1 MTEILTQFC
10 HSPVGP
16 RATWARRCVSP
27 AFDPADNLEFLLV
40 KSLLKWSALMA
51 LLLLR
56 AVAEGSPVRHD
67 PLPLNVI
74 IIIADDMALGDIGL
88 FNEHRSR
95 TPHLDRLVRSSV
107 WFERGYSASPV
118 CAPARAALRTGR
130 YPHRTGV
137 VSLSQLTELEQT
149 RLMTDETTLADV
161 FGNAGYRTGLVGKW
175 HNGLGF
181 EWHPLRR
188 GFDEFWGFTTQL
200 DSYFD
205 FDLELNGELGRYEG
219 SYLTDV
225 LSALA
230 IDFVRRHAQDAF
242 LLELAHYAPHR
253 PLGAPPALVDYY
265 VSQGFDKNTANIYA
279 MVEVMDQ
286 GIGQL
291 MDELD
296 LLGIR
301 NRTVV
306 VFVSDNGP
314 DPLVGER
321 YNLGLR
327 GGKYEIY
334 EGGIRVPFLIS
345 LPGQLSPRTEP
356 TPVHFID
363 LLPTLVAL
371 CGIALPA
378 ELELDGVN
386 LEELLRRRVPL
397 SERPL
402 FWQWNRGD
410 PNYTHNAA
418 VLLGEWKLVRPFV
431 TYSVRSPEDSMA
443 APELYNIYSPHSPES
458 INVAAAHRDHYDAL
472 LRQLDR
478 WSEEVET
485 DRNRP
490 ALQRSRTPLMVYG
503 GLAQENGSAVDGCSL
518 VPGRCRGGEVFYQ
531 IDAEFALFS
540 PALGLTSSPRVI
552 PPFRP

>member
-1 MTEILTQFC
+1 MRHLVIVVALT
-10 HSPVGP
+10 V
-16 RATWARRCVSP
+16 
-27 AFDPADNLEFLLV
+27 
-40 KSLLKWSALMA
+40 

-56 AVAEGSPVRHD
+56 AVAEGGPVRHN
-67 PLPLNVI
+67 PLPFNVI
-74 IIIADDMALGDIGL
+74 IIIADDMALGDIGM
-88 FNEHRSR
+88 FNDHRSR
-95 TPHLDRLVRSSV
+95 TPHLDRLVGSSV

-149 RLMTDETTLADV
+149 RLMTDEMTLADV
-161 FGNAGYRTGLVGKW
+161 FVKAGYKTGLVGKW

-181 EWHPLRR
+181 DWHPLRR
-188 GFDEFWGFTTQL
+188 GFEEFSGFTTQL
-200 DSYFD
+200 ESYFD
-205 FDLELNGELGRYEG
+205 YELELNGEFKRYAG

-265 VSQGFDKNTANIYA
+265 VSQGFDKNTATVYA
-279 MVEVMDQ
+279 MMEVMDQ

-291 MDELD
+291 LEELEV
-296 LLGIR
+296 LGIR
-301 NRTVV
+301 DRTVV

-321 YNLGLR
+321 FNFGLR
-327 GGKYEIY
+327 GSKYEIY

-345 LPGQLSPRTEP
+345 LPGQLSPRTEA
-356 TPVHFID
+356 TPAHFID
-363 LLPTLVAL
+363 ILPTLAAL
-371 CGIALPA
+371 CGIELPPG
-378 ELELDGVN
+378 LSLDGVN
-386 LEELLRRRVPL
+386 LEELLRSRVPL
-397 SERPL
+397 KERAL

-418 VLLGEWKLVRPFV
+418 VLFGEWKLVRPFV
-431 TYSVRSPEDSMA
+431 TYSIRSPEDSA
-443 APELYNIYSPHSPES
+443 ASPELFNMSSTHRPEFV
-458 INVAAAHRDHYDAL
+458 NVATEQRDLYNAL
-472 LRQLDR
+472 LLKLDQ
-478 WSEEVET
+478 WSVEVEK

-490 ALQRSRTPLMVYG
+490 ALQRSRTPLTFSGGHFYG
-503 GLAQENGSAVDGCSL
+503 DGSTGYRQSIDPARRRDADGLHQSDGRFATFAPANEQVSE
-518 VPGRCRGGEVFYQ
+518 P
-531 IDAEFALFS
+531 DAITPFA
-540 PALGLTSSPRVI
+540 P
-552 PPFRP
+552 